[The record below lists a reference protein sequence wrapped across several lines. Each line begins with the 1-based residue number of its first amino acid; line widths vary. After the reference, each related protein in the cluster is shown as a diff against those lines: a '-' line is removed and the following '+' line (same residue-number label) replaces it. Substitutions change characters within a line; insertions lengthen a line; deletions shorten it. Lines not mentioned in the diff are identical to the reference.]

1 MKTVEQVEL
10 PPPEIPGRRPRLV
23 WWAAAAAAAAALI
36 AAAVVA
42 WGLLFPR
49 EFRPVVLGPREQEAL
64 EAKLER
70 LDPAIPEKGRGGAPG
85 GLEPEPYREDEAS
98 RTVRFTERE
107 LNSLLARNTDLA
119 SRLALHLSENLLSAK
134 LLVPVD
140 EDFPFFGGR
149 VVKVTAGLE
158 LAYAEGRPRVVLKGI
173 SLMGVPVPNAWLG
186 GVKNID
192 LVGEFGETEGFWKAF
207 AAGVSDLRVEDGTL
221 LLRLKE

>member
-1 MKTVEQVEL
+1 MKTEEQPPLL
-10 PPPEIPGRRPRLV
+10 PPEPAGRGPSAA
-23 WWAAAAAAAAALI
+23 WWLAAAAVAAALI

-49 EFRPVVLGPREQEAL
+49 EFHPVVLGPREQEVL

-70 LDPAIPEKGRGGAPG
+70 LGPEIPEERRGGAPG
-85 GLEPEPYREDEAS
+85 GLEPERYREDEGS
-98 RTVRFTERE
+98 RTVRFSERE

-119 SRLALHLSENLLSAK
+119 SRLAVHLSENLLSAK

-140 EDFPFFGGR
+140 EDFPFLGGR

-158 LAYAEGRPRVVLKGI
+158 LAFAEGRPRVVLKGI
-173 SLMGVPVPNAWLG
+173 SLMGVPIPNAWLG

-207 AAGVSDLRVEDGTL
+207 AAGVADLRVEDGAL